1 MGLNGVALPVILT
14 HAPRL
19 AALAF
24 FTYLT
29 LPIWGQNGPLFLWH
43 PFLMTLS
50 FAVCLPGGL
59 SFLQPCLAALP
70 FLGFRIGYV
79 GKVSIQEL
87 FIESFISLSLYL
99 LYCKINVI
107 TYSMA
112 IFINFKV
119 RFHWIAMT
127 LASVLGSCGVAVI
140 YYNKILNNKPHFT
153 SWHGLFGILT
163 IVIFAAQAL
172 GGIFVLYPAAA
183 MGVISRKF
191 VKKFHFLGGSAV
203 ALMGYFSLLLGLYS
217 NWFVGKVS
225 GWLWYI
231 FVAPLIYWSFTAVFY
246 NLRRLIR

>member
-79 GKVSIQEL
+79 GKV
-87 FIESFISLSLYL
+87 
-99 LYCKINVI
+99 
-107 TYSMA
+107 
-112 IFINFKV
+112 

-153 SWHGLFGILT
+153 SWHGFFGILT

-183 MGVISRKF
+183 MGVISRNF
-191 VKKFHFLGGSAV
+191 VKKFHFLGGSTI
-203 ALMGYFSLLLGLYS
+203 ALMGYFSFLLGLYS